1 MRENRFQIEVAT
13 GRFTLPVVTLVCL
26 LLWGISFNQWDEL
39 VSLAIVASIG
49 YLMIEANTHFSLIRT
64 RTTMPVSLYVIMA
77 TVLFFLHP
85 FQWSLVVPLLFMM
98 AIFQMF
104 LSYESPRASTPIYH
118 SFLFLSIG
126 SLIFPHIIYFM
137 PLFLVGMIPFRA
149 MSLKSFAA
157 SLLGMITPYWFL
169 FGYAFLTEQTALW
182 KEPLQEMITFH
193 PIDFSHLALNEKI
206 SGGVTTLLLIVGA
219 FHYWQRSYT
228 DRTQTRIYH
237 SFLAYTGLW
246 ATLFGILQPHHF
258 TVWLQIQLI
267 CSAFLNG
274 HLFTLTR
281 NRFTGIYFMIT
292 FAALT
297 ILMIYNLWM
306 LFFSF

>member
-26 LLWGISFNQWDEL
+26 LLWGISLNEWEEL
-39 VSLAIVASIG
+39 FSLALVASIG

-64 RTTMPVSLYVIMA
+64 RTTMPVSLYGIMA

-85 FQWSLVVPLLFMM
+85 FQWSQVVPLLFMM
-98 AIFQMF
+98 AIFHIFQ
-104 LSYESPRASTPIYH
+104 SYESPRAPIPVYH

-126 SLIFPHIIYFM
+126 SLLFPHITYLM
-137 PLFLVGMIPFRA
+137 PLFLVGMIPLRS
-149 MSLKSFAA
+149 MSLKSFVA

-169 FGYAFLTEQTALW
+169 FGYGFLTEQTDLW
-182 KEPLQEMITFH
+182 KEPLQAMITFQ
-193 PIDFSHLALNEKI
+193 PIDFSHLSLNEKI
-206 SGGVTTLLLIVGA
+206 SGGVTTLLLIVGT
-219 FHYWQRSYT
+219 FHYWQRSYI

-246 ATLFGILQPHHF
+246 TTLFGILQPQHF
-258 TVWLQIQLI
+258 TVLIQIQLI